1 LFISI
6 DEAGTATRK
15 MKRDFDEAIRFDVEM
30 LERSGVDSM
39 LVFVAL
45 NDFALSIT
53 AQSIINE
60 NPKISRRKLLEKLRE
75 IIAQNR

>member
-1 LFISI
+1 M
-6 DEAGTATRK
+6 RK
-15 MKRDFDEAIRFDVEM
+15 MKRDFDEAIKLDIEM
-30 LERSGVDSM
+30 LEKSGVDSM

-60 NPKISRRKLLEKLRE
+60 NPKITRKELAEKLRE
-75 IIAQNR
+75 IIGQNR